1 MDGGCVV
8 KRIIILAICVLIGL
22 AGCNE
27 SKQAVQVDAP
37 QLAYALRWVGVCAV
51 LCSTIGGVCLVL
63 ASRNRRK

>member
-1 MDGGCVV
+1 M
-8 KRIIILAICVLIGL
+8 KRIIILAAVVICVLIGL

-27 SKQAVQVDAP
+27 PTQAVQVDAP
-37 QLAYALRWVGVCAV
+37 QLAYSLRWVGVCAV